1 MGGYRAH
8 FGFGLSNVISLTT
21 YPTVCNDVYQTQCV
35 TDKNVHDDE
44 SVRGSNH
51 AFWTCSK
58 TSRGLRW
65 LSCKKKKKSSLQ
77 ASLKVEEQA
86 P

>member
-1 MGGYRAH
+1 MAIVLILDLACTT
-8 FGFGLSNVISLTT
+8 GLSNVISLTT

-35 TDKNVHDDE
+35 TDKNVHNYE
-44 SVRGSNH
+44 RLKPRILNMLQNLQRP
-51 AFWTCSK
+51 AYTK
-58 TSRGLRW
+58 LQ
-65 LSCKKKKKSSLQ
+65 KKSSLQ